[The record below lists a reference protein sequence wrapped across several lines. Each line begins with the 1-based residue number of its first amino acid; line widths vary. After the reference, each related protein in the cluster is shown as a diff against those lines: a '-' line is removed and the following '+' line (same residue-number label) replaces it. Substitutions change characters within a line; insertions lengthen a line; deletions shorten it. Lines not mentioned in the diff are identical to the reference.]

1 MVAKPFK
8 TVDQQI
14 EILKSRNLTIAD
26 EETIKEILLKEN
38 YYNIING
45 YKTLF
50 LKNTE
55 NGKNSREIYLDNSNF
70 NEIYR
75 LHLLD
80 RQLRNIIIK
89 YLLPFETQLKTICS
103 YRFAELF
110 PERNAYLNINCYS
123 QEKNNLETVLKNIA
137 NLSRIIQREKG
148 KPSENSIKHY
158 LDKHESVPIWVLINS
173 LTFGEVSYFFNSLGN
188 SLQEKITRD
197 FSETY
202 KKEYDTKIQ
211 ISVGALKQIIKT
223 VNLFRNICAHEEVF
237 YNRTVKNGKTNLFQN
252 YFEDEMIID
261 SIRKGNILGLLAI
274 LKLVMK
280 SEEYGLLILDVYQP
294 LYFHERLGTFESI
307 TMEKIKNKLGFVDNW
322 ENRLINFSER
332 FRSIMDIL
340 EAEDE
345 DSQIVDFG
353 DIEITYEWE
362 QKDPSEG

>member
-1 MVAKPFK
+1 MGSKPFK
-8 TVDQQI
+8 TLDQQI
-14 EILKSRNLTIAD
+14 EILKSRNLTIPD

-50 LKNTE
+50 LKNTVNDE
-55 NGKNSREIYLDNSNF
+55 NSSETYLDNSNF

-80 RQLRNIIIK
+80 RQLRHIIIK

-173 LTFGEVSYFFNSLGN
+173 LTFGEVSYFFNSLEN
-188 SLQEKITRD
+188 SLQEKITMD
-197 FSETY
+197 FSKTF
-202 KKEYDTKIQ
+202 KKEYNTNNQ

-223 VNLFRNICAHEEVF
+223 VNLFRNICAHEEVL
-237 YNRTVKNGKTNLFQN
+237 YNRTVKNSKSRPFHN
-252 YFEDEMIID
+252 YFEDEEIIN

-307 TMEKIKNKLGFVDNW
+307 TMEKIKSRLGLVDNW
-322 ENRLINFSER
+322 ENRLTNFSER
-332 FRSIMDIL
+332 FGSLIDIL
-340 EAEDE
+340 EVEDV
-345 DSQIVDFG
+345 DSQIVDLA
-353 DIEITYEWE
+353 DVEIIYEWE
-362 QKDPSEG
+362 QEDPS